1 MGAHCPTCGVERL
14 PGAGG
19 APSRVA
25 LSAFGLR
32 AATAPGALTRRRGI
46 NAIATGTQTIVI
58 GGWIRRDR
66 RLANYTAAGTA
77 GVPLPTRAAP
87 SYIVST
93 DDSLVHAGVLA
104 AGSRSG
110 SVVAMSGTSVA
121 APQYARALADYLGG
135 VAPLPP
141 ATPIGGLPERIGNGL
156 VDLPPVVGLRRYE

>member
-1 MGAHCPTCGVERL
+1 MGAHRPTFGVERL

-32 AATAPGALTRRRGI
+32 AATAPGALT
-46 NAIATGTQTIVI
+46 
-58 GGWIRRDR
+58 
-66 RLANYTAAGTA
+66 
-77 GVPLPTRAAP
+77 
-87 SYIVST
+87 IVST